1 MPVEASADI
10 AVIAAH
16 DRGRILP
23 ETYDLAAFALELQK
37 YQEGAVRILVLGAEI
52 DTAAA
57 DIADKS
63 GQTVEAIN
71 CPELSQYC
79 GEAYRRILAEKFGG
93 KPPAYI
99 LAANNSQGLDFA
111 PALAAAIGADCITGV
126 TGIRTQDSG
135 LIFQKPAYG
144 GKLKANIRAA
154 AACCVLTL
162 QPGTFPLDCEKT
174 RQKGSVTA
182 ETVSCPL
189 EHTRISG
196 IRPAAADSSAITE
209 ARVIVAAGAGVGDEE
224 NMELI
229 HSLARLFPKSAVAGT
244 RTVCDRG
251 WLGYH
256 QQVGVTGATVSPDL
270 YLACGISG
278 AVQHVMGMQGSGLVI
293 AINTD
298 ERAAIF
304 NEADYC
310 IVADLTEF
318 IPLVLETYKDGSA

>member
-1 MPVEASADI
+1 MESYADI

-23 ETYDLAAFALELQK
+23 ETYDVAAFALELQK
-37 YQEGAVRILVLGAEI
+37 HRNGAVRILALGAETGAI
-52 DTAAA
+52 AAE
-57 DIADKS
+57 IAGKT
-63 GQTVEAIN
+63 GQAVDAIT
-71 CPELSQYC
+71 CPELGQYC
-79 GEAYRRILAEKFGG
+79 GEVYRRILADRFRGNL
-93 KPPAYI
+93 PAYI

-111 PALAAAIGADCITGV
+111 PALAATLESACITGV
-126 TGIRTQDSG
+126 TGMRRQDSG

-144 GKLKANIRAA
+144 GKVKANVRAP

-162 QPGTFPLDCEKT
+162 QPGTFRLDTEK
-174 RQKGSVTA
+174 RRPGPVTSK
-182 ETVSCPL
+182 TVSCPM

-196 IRPAAADSSAITE
+196 IRPAAGDSSAITE
-209 ARVIVAAGAGVGDEE
+209 ARVIIAAGNGLGEEE

-229 HSLARLFPKSAVAGT
+229 HSLARLFAKSAVAGT

-270 YLACGISG
+270 YIACGISG

-293 AINTD
+293 SINTD
-298 ERAAIF
+298 GRAAIF
-304 NEADYC
+304 NESDFC
-310 IVADLTEF
+310 IVEDLTRF
-318 IPLVLETYKDGSA
+318 IPLLLETYESRSDA